1 MEPDFLDNCG
11 LRTDDLNRETHA
23 GADETWSFRPRPWND
38 VSGFRAL
45 FRLNL
50 ERGLYDGGWY
60 ATLQHGQTRTSMTG
74 CCPLQAKIRG
84 LLSEVLRYT
93 FAFPMHYFP
102 RVGAYSPA
110 QNSGSA
116 ASVAPADARV
126 QNLSAYRRLIY
137 CAQEEQKNAPNPWMK
152 LFSPVPPRTFV
163 RARARAHVTFY
174 STIFYESDL
183 LTRAIPDECFL
194 DRSMLFDIIST

>member
-1 MEPDFLDNCG
+1 MTTSHG
-11 LRTDDLNRETHA
+11 GRRRSQRGHTGET
-23 GADETWSFRPRPWND
+23 SFRPRPWND

-50 ERGLYDGGWY
+50 ERGLYDGGWN
-60 ATLQHGQTRTSMTG
+60 ATLQHGQTRTGMTG

-110 QNSGSA
+110 RN
-116 ASVAPADARV
+116 P
-126 QNLSAYRRLIY
+126 LRRLRRTGR
-137 CAQEEQKNAPNPWMK
+137 CACTEFIS
-152 LFSPVPPRTFV
+152 LSPIDLL
-163 RARARAHVTFY
+163 RARRVKKCAEPMNETVFAGPATHVRGRAHVTFY
-174 STIFYESDL
+174 SAIFYESDL
-183 LTRAIPDECFL
+183 LTRAIPGECFL
-194 DRSMLFDIIST
+194 DRSAFCYHFDVTSRYTDCRSKI